1 MLVLLIRNTVLCSE
15 QVCNVVAI
23 TMAQLNSSEA
33 GAVNTGKLDRDI
45 LLPRR
50 DFYRVVKRD
59 RRGGRAG
66 GHLGGDRQ
74 SSAMRMKRSIAATK
88 EYLIAAANMEKK
100 MSASCS
106 SSEAPAQASA
116 PVSTTAVALA
126 GSGERR
132 SRHRMSDSDG
142 RDSRPCRSFSPP
154 STGGPPPPPF
164 SPDAARATERR
175 EPREW
180 RGEGEIGLGNLGW
193 RSWQGRRRMRPS
205 GARAPVC
212 AAAMGGGRRR
222 SDHEGEE
229 VDNGSGGLEWS
240 RRRTGGSSSDP
251 SNLNRTG
258 QAPKPLANEAGQRHD
273 DANHKLLWRGVS

>member
-1 MLVLLIRNTVLCSE
+1 
-15 QVCNVVAI
+15 
-23 TMAQLNSSEA
+23 MAQLNSSEA

-142 RDSRPCRSFSPP
+142 SDGRPCRTFSPP
-154 STGGPPPPPF
+154 SAGGPPPPF
-164 SPDAARATERR
+164 SPDAARETERR
-175 EPREW
+175 GPRER
-180 RGEGEIGLGNLGW
+180 RGEGEFGLENLGR
-193 RSWQGRRRMRPS
+193 RSWQGRRRRRPG
-205 GARAPVC
+205 GARAPAC
-212 AAAMGGGRRR
+212 AAAMGRGRRR
-222 SDHEGEE
+222 RG
-229 VDNGSGGLEWS
+229 GGLTTREKRWTTAVVDWS
-240 RRRTGGSSSDP
+240 GRAGVP
-251 SNLNRTG
+251 V
-258 QAPKPLANEAGQRHD
+258 EAR
-273 DANHKLLWRGVS
+273 LIRPI